1 MVERGYWNK
10 YFLISFGIH
19 GFVILLIS
27 CFGFQTSPAKMSNN
41 GEFSVQFV
49 NLSEANVQDSGS
61 HSRSEDTAIFS
72 NSAAGKSVL
81 AQKDTSVYEP
91 EKKERFIKPS
101 KGLETAQLEETN
113 TNNSQITGNST
124 NLSEGTGLNTGG
136 QAGTANQSL
145 GQGAENGIFSNGNF
159 LSNGDGSYTALNAE
173 GISYTIIRDADARY
187 PEEARSIGY
196 SRVVSVQAKILVGL
210 DGSVESV
217 EILNSVPNLGFKES
231 AMQAL
236 RKMQFAPIYYQN
248 HNVKMYF
255 TKRIYFQP

>member
-19 GFVILLIS
+19 GLVILLIS
-27 CFGFQTSPAKMSNN
+27 CFGFQTSPAKMSNT

-49 NLSEANVQDSGS
+49 NLSEANMQDNG
-61 HSRSEDTAIFS
+61 SRSENTANFS
-72 NSAAGKSVL
+72 TPIAGKSVL
-81 AQKDTSVYEP
+81 AQKDASVHEP
-91 EKKERFIKPS
+91 ERMERFIKQS
-101 KGLETAQLEETN
+101 NGLEPAQLEETH
-113 TNNSQITGNST
+113 TSNSQITGNGA
-124 NLSEGTGLNTGG
+124 NLSEGAGLDTGGG

-145 GQGAENGIFSNGNF
+145 EQGADNGIFSNGNF

-210 DGSVESV
+210 EGSVESV

-231 AMQAL
+231 AIQAL
-236 RKMQFAPIYYQN
+236 RKMQFAPIYYQS

-255 TKRIYFQP
+255 MKRIYFQP